1 MNKPFKFRYVRE
13 IVGSFMLL
21 MILLLVGGVILAG
34 RAQGWFEPTLELRVH
49 MPDEGLAGIHKGSP
63 VMTLGTQVGVVDDV
77 HVNDDESL
85 EVILSLKGDFIR
97 FVRSDSVA
105 SIKKQFGV
113 AGDSLIELSR
123 GVGAEIEGDYLPLP
137 AQKNR
142 EIVELVEELV
152 VQVQWAVMPLL
163 EQVRAAAEQYTDLGI
178 DLQKSAISLQSLLA
192 GLNDVATGLNE
203 GEGTAGRLLKDAST
217 VEELNTLLQ
226 SANLVLTNLS
236 AVVGDVKSVVTNVNL
251 MVEDTQGVVKN
262 IKRASTGVPAMMNQ
276 TESTLDDVQL
286 LLEGLQR
293 HWLLRKYIETPDVPT
308 RILPSSAVP
317 LNADRLEER

>member
-1 MNKPFKFRYVRE
+1 
-13 IVGSFMLL
+13 MLL
-21 MILLLVGGVILAG
+21 MILLLVVGVILAG
-34 RAQGWFEPTLELRVH
+34 RAQGWFEPRLELHVR
-49 MPDEGLAGIHKGSP
+49 MPDEGFAGIHKGSP

-85 EVILSLKGDFIR
+85 EVVLSLKGDFIR

-123 GVGAEIEGDYLPLP
+123 GVGAEIDGDYLPLP
-137 AQKNR
+137 AKKNR

-163 EQVRAAAEQYTDLGI
+163 EQVRAAAEQYTDVGI
-178 DLQKSAISLQSLLA
+178 DLQKSAVSLQSLLA
-192 GLNDVATGLNE
+192 GLNE
-203 GEGTAGRLLKDAST
+203 GEGTAGRLLKDPST

-293 HWLLRKYIETPDVPT
+293 HWLLRKYIDNPDVPA

-317 LNADRLEER
+317 MNEGKLEAH